1 MYDDAMPADRQDLR
15 RRLAA
20 RAATQSGHFTA
31 AQALSIGYSYQA
43 QKFHADRGNWL
54 RIDRGL
60 FRLPEWPIG
69 KHDDLVRW
77 SLWSRGR
84 AVVSN
89 ETALSVHDLGDVNPA
104 VTHLTV
110 PLNFRP
116 RAAGVELHKAEFP
129 ASDVWEHEGYRISTP
144 IRTLLDIAAGDLDL
158 DHLVTAIDDASARW
172 PATRRDLLARADD
185 FGDHAALRIERALQR
200 VASA

>member
-1 MYDDAMPADRQDLR
+1 VPVDRQDLR

-20 RAATQSGHFTA
+20 LAATQSGHFTA
-31 AQALSIGYSYQA
+31 SQALAVGYSYQS

-77 SLWSRGR
+77 SLWSRAR
-84 AVVSN
+84 AVVSH

-110 PLNFRP
+110 PPNFRP
-116 RAAGVELHKAEFP
+116 RAAGVELHKAELP
-129 ASDVWEHEGYRISTP
+129 ESDVWQHEGYRVTTP
-144 IRTLLDIAAGDLDL
+144 IRTLLDIASTDVDLDQ
-158 DHLVTAIDDASARW
+158 LVTAIEDASTRW
-172 PATRRDLLARADD
+172 PATRRDLLSRADD
-185 FGDHAALRIERALQR
+185 FGDHAALRIERALQQ
-200 VASA
+200 VATT

>member
-1 MYDDAMPADRQDLR
+1 MPANRQDLR

-20 RAATQSGHFTA
+20 LAATQSGHFSA
-31 AQALSIGYSYQA
+31 AQALGVGYSYQS
-43 QKFHADRGNWL
+43 QKFHADRGNWQ

-60 FRLPEWPIG
+60 FRLPEWPVG

-84 AVVSN
+84 AVVSY

-110 PLNFRP
+110 PLNFRQ
-116 RAAGVELHKAEFP
+116 RAAGVELHKAEMP
-129 ASDVWEHEGYRISTP
+129 AGDVWQHEGYRVTTP
-144 IRTLLDIAAGDLDL
+144 IRTLLDIAAGNVDL
-158 DHLVTAIDDASARW
+158 DHLAAAIDDASTRW
-172 PATRRDLLARADD
+172 PATRRDLLSRADD
-185 FGDHAALRIERALQR
+185 FGDRAALRIERALQQ
-200 VASA
+200 VALP